1 MYSKVFCAV
10 ALLCVLTGC
19 AAATPTPQPAL
30 TIWTVNLTPTL
41 GWMTPAI
48 NQCARSQ
55 PETGVFLR
63 EVPVDALDFQNTD
76 ISLTWGTVSETTL
89 PVFELGTDQL
99 SVIVHPGN
107 PVDSLAQSQLEQI
120 IQGEITTW
128 QQADVLMDGDIAW
141 WLLPAGDETRRLS
154 EKSLAIQPER
164 NPYAWMAPDADAVV
178 QSVAADPLAIG
189 IVPARWLSDSVKSIQ
204 LIGLDT
210 ESFTLPILAVT
221 RQQPDTEMTIFL
233 ACLQNSLVR

>member
-1 MYSKVFCAV
+1 MYSKVFYAA
-10 ALLCVLTGC
+10 ALLFILTGC

-30 TIWTVNLTPTL
+30 TIWTVNLTPAL
-41 GWMTPAI
+41 GYMTTTI
-48 NQCARSQ
+48 NECASAQ

-63 EVPVDALDFQNTD
+63 EVPVNALDFENTD

-99 SVIVHPGN
+99 SVIIHPGN
-107 PVDSLAQSQLEQI
+107 PVDSLNQSQLEQI

-128 QQADVLMDGDIAW
+128 QQTGDPLDGDIAW
-141 WLLPAGDETRRLS
+141 WLLPAGDEARTLL
-154 EKSLAIQPER
+154 EKTLAIQPER

-178 QSVAADPLAIG
+178 QSVASDTLAIG

-210 ESFTLPILAVT
+210 ESLTLPILAVT
-221 RQQPDTEMTIFL
+221 RQQPDAEMTVFL